1 MTRVFQAWSGPDDL
15 AETRRRCTR
24 INYYLDWFC
33 FFMFLRQTVLASK
46 VKNITNAYCE
56 LTRSCIAFTL
66 FFPGLFNLYLYRS
79 AFTRALVSSSK
90 ALDALDHLDHARR
103 TWSLHVSIWAMK
115 RSQPKQRR
123 FVRVILSLDSDG
135 RTRRKRYAE
144 RVLNDIDR
152 IGLQR
157 GTDIACKGLTLHNI
171 NITTYYNSLLKES
184 SEAVFTNSQPPDLVF
199 CKLGAGK
206 RQVEPPGPIPG
217 SAQRLFAWCINRYT
231 VWWYNNIYI
240 YIIYVYIY
248 MYM

>member
-33 FFMFLRQTVLASK
+33 SLCFFVKQSLRRKWRILRMLT
-46 VKNITNAYCE
+46 E
-56 LTRSCIAFTL
+56 LTRCCIAFTL
-66 FFPGLFNLYLYRS
+66 FPGLFNLYLCRS

-90 ALDALDHLDHARR
+90 ALDALDHARR

-123 FVRVILSLDSDG
+123 FVRVILSLDSDS
-135 RTRRKRYAE
+135 RTRRKRYAG
-144 RVLNDIDR
+144 R
-152 IGLQR
+152 IRKGSEWHGQNWTAAWNWHCLQKI
-157 GTDIACKGLTLHNI
+157 DIAQ
-171 NITTYYNSLLKES
+171 YYNSLLKES
-184 SEAVFTNSQPPDLVF
+184 SEAVFTNSQPPDLVY

-217 SAQRLFAWCINRYT
+217 SAQRLFAWCIKT
-231 VWWYNNIYI
+231 VYDNTIYNIYM
-240 YIIYVYIY
+240 IIYVYVKHKDL
-248 MYM
+248 